1 MVTFLYVYD
10 TLSLGAYLFQ
20 GSFIMC
26 DAATHDAVLGTPY
39 PVCWKSVFQ
48 RWKSSPPCLRMNS
61 CAIGVNLSKE
71 VE

>member
-1 MVTFLYVYD
+1 
-10 TLSLGAYLFQ
+10 
-20 GSFIMC
+20 MC